1 MKEHKEI
8 NIQEME
14 KGISEMERN
23 MHEMNETKEKNF
35 VVLHNLRYEN
45 Y

>member
-1 MKEHKEI
+1 MENGI
-8 NIQEME
+8 GEME
-14 KGISEMERN
+14 KN

-35 VVLHNLRYEN
+35 MVLNNLRDEN